1 MLYKIYKLKAFNQ
14 RIYKLFLIILYFFL
28 IKFNKKCK
36 PKISIFL
43 PIYNSENYINNC
55 IKSLQNQ
62 TLKDIEIILVNDHS
76 SDNSLKKLLGYAKS
90 DKRIKIVN
98 NNKNRGLLYSRA
110 MGILN
115 SRGEYLFN
123 IDSDDEL
130 VGNDS
135 LEYLYN
141 QIILSKVDILYFNI
155 FNKKENLLIKL

>member
-1 MLYKIYKLKAFNQ
+1 M
-14 RIYKLFLIILYFFL
+14 
-28 IKFNKKCK
+28 
-36 PKISIFL
+36 
-43 PIYNSENYINNC
+43 
-55 IKSLQNQ
+55 
-62 TLKDIEIILVNDHS
+62 NDHS

-141 QIILSKVDILYFNI
+141 QIILSKVDILSFNI
-155 FNKKENLLIKL
+155 FNKY